1 VTGRVAP
8 GEAEVLSWLDRL
20 SNWSRWGA
28 DDERGTLNLLDAA
41 AVRSA
46 TGLVR
51 SGEVVS
57 CARPVSYQRTPHSVT
72 GRAGDRM
79 AWKNPPLQFVIGPGE
94 LSEPGDT
101 TAKYGNDAF
110 LIAPHGSV
118 ITHLDAPSH
127 LLYKGLMYNAIPA
140 TRLSAADGA
149 QRGSIEPAAAGIVGR
164 GVLLDVASTLGRD
177 GLAAGEAVFPED
189 LDACEQAA
197 GVHAGP
203 GDIVLVR
210 TGFRGRR
217 PDGSLGDRPG
227 LQAACLPWLRERDIA
242 VLGSD
247 VTQDIQPHGYAFGS
261 PIHTVGIWGLG
272 LWLLDNCEL
281 DDLAIACRRQQ
292 RWEFL
297 IAIAPLTLQGGTGS
311 PVNPL
316 ALF

>member
-1 VTGRVAP
+1 VTGRTAP
-8 GEAEVLSWLDRL
+8 GEAEVLSWLDQL

-28 DDERGTLNLLDAA
+28 DDERGTLNLIDAA
-41 AVRSA
+41 TVRTA
-46 TGLVR
+46 AGLVR

-57 CARPVSYQRTPHSVT
+57 CARPVSYRRTPHSVT
-72 GRAGDRM
+72 GQAGDRM
-79 AWKNPPLQFVIGPGE
+79 AWKNPPLQFVIGPGD
-94 LSEPGDT
+94 LSQPGDK
-101 TAKYGNDAF
+101 TAKFGNDAF

-127 LLYKGLMYNAIPA
+127 LLYQGLMYNGIPA
-140 TRLSAADGA
+140 AQLSLAGGA
-149 QRGSIEPAAAGIVGR
+149 QRGSVEPAAAGIVGH
-164 GVLLDVASTLGRD
+164 GVLLDVAWALGRD
-177 GLAAGEAVFPED
+177 GLAAGEAIFPGD
-189 LDACEQAA
+189 LQACERAA
-197 GVHAGP
+197 GVRAGA

-210 TGFRGRR
+210 SGFRGRR
-217 PDGSLGDRPG
+217 PDGSLDGRPG

-261 PIHTVGIWGLG
+261 PIHTVGIWSLG
-272 LWLLDNCEL
+272 LWLLDNCAL
-281 DDLAIACRRQQ
+281 DDLAAACLRHQ

-297 IAIAPLTLQGGTGS
+297 LSIAPLTLQGGTGS